1 MNDDGAIGTIA
12 RHFALLSLLTIGGV
26 SSVLPAM
33 HREAVEV
40 QGWMTSQRFADLYA
54 IAQATPGPNMMIV
67 TLIGWHAAGIA
78 GGLVATAALT
88 VPSAVLTFLVLRLW
102 DRFKTRPWRLAI
114 QNGLTPVMVGL
125 VSSSG
130 LVLVRAVDTGYATFA
145 ITAATAAVSFATR
158 INPLWV
164 MGVAAALGMAGLL

>member
-1 MNDDGAIGTIA
+1 MSDGGVLATIA

-40 QGWMTSQRFADLYA
+40 RGWMSDTRFADLYA

-67 TLIGWHAAGIA
+67 TLIGWHAAGVA

-88 VPSAVLTFLVLRLW
+88 VPTAVLTFLVLSLW

-114 QNGLTPVMVGL
+114 QNGLTPIMVGL

-130 LVLVRAVDTGYATFA
+130 LLLARTVDTGYTAFA
-145 ITAATAAVSFATR
+145 VTAATAAMSFATR
-158 INPLWV
+158 LNPLWV
-164 MGVAAALGMAGLL
+164 MGLGAALGMAGLL